1 MLEEYIPQTFLLLA
15 LAHWLAL
22 LSPGQDFVLLVT
34 QTLRF
39 GHQRSRY
46 VAFGIALGN
55 LAYITLVILV
65 GSKLRDFP
73 LLFSVIQWLGVAYL
87 AWIGIQLIQAK
98 PVQVT
103 QKSRESQ
110 PRRSLQAFSL
120 GLGSALLNP
129 KNALFYLSL
138 MSSILGP
145 YVTLEQQVFSGL
157 WMFFVVLF
165 WDWLLI
171 LFIGRPKFRQTVHK
185 YLHWLER
192 VSGGVFVG
200 LAGLLAVWR

>member
-34 QTLRF
+34 QTLRY
-39 GHQRSRY
+39 GHLRSRY
-46 VAFGIALGN
+46 AAFGIALGN

-65 GSKLRDFP
+65 GAKLRDFP
-73 LLFSVIQWLGVAYL
+73 LLFGVIQWLGVAYL

-98 PVQVT
+98 PVQLT
-103 QKSRESQ
+103 PESRGSQ
-110 PRRSLQAFSL
+110 PRRDLQSFSL

-145 YVTLEQQVFSGL
+145 SVTFEQQLSSGL
-157 WMFFVVLF
+157 WMFIVVLF
-165 WDWLLI
+165 WDWLLV
-171 LFIGRPKFRQTVHK
+171 LFIGRPKFRQTVHQ